1 VEVSAEIQR
10 LSATGFVKKVTTLTA
25 RRRELP
31 VLLRAHL
38 SSTWFEPWWKDA
50 TVIEQT
56 VELLGLPAV
65 PTAPSPD
72 ATSQQEGTMPCGD
85 GPAPT
90 RPGFA
95 ASSTGSASRRAP
107 KWGVTAPGN
116 GGWDDKRR
124 ATRHGR

>member
-1 VEVSAEIQR
+1 MSKSSLPQIPGDLAALLVEVSAEIQR

-72 ATSQQEGTMPCGD
+72 ATPQQEGTMPCGVGPSFCPDEAWLRRQLD
-85 GPAPT
+85 GLGDQEGA
-90 RPGFA
+90 
-95 ASSTGSASRRAP
+95 
-107 KWGVTAPGN
+107 
-116 GGWDDKRR
+116 
-124 ATRHGR
+124 